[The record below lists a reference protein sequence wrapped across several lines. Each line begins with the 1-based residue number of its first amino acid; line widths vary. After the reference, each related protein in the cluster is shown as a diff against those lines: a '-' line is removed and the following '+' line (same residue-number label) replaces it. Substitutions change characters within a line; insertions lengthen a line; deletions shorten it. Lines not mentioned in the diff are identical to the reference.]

1 MSVLIDYKS
10 VCCKK
15 ARSVYIR
22 SIVVMIQA
30 VGVMVSCL
38 AARQGNESSL
48 Y

>member
-1 MSVLIDYKS
+1 MSVHTGYNS

-38 AARQGNESSL
+38 GARQGNESSL